1 MPEYGQTAFNQLII
15 ISHSVP
21 LKFSKKILFPGG
33 ETGQDARNYSHR
45 WKNFTISG
53 NNYPLLKR

>member
-1 MPEYGQTAFNQLII
+1 MPECGQTAFKQLII
-15 ISHSVP
+15 IGHSVP

-33 ETGQDARNYSHR
+33 EHRQATWNYSHR

-53 NNYPLLKR
+53 NNYTVLKR